1 MSLFIITGG
10 PGSGKT
16 SLIQGLENMGYRVF
30 QEASRLVISEQQK
43 QPQGILPWTDLEGFQ
58 HLVFERQKRDYLTA
72 KSMKEVV
79 FLDRGLPDGLGYM
92 KSGGLFIP
100 PDLMADIQKFPYA
113 ATVFLTPPWQ
123 HIYKNDSA
131 RWEDFQKAEEIYF
144 SLKEVYEDLGYKTQ
158 LLPLDTIEKRIEFVV
173 NQISTPPAAS

>member
-43 QPQGILPWTDLEGFQ
+43 QTQGILPWTDLEGFQ
-58 HLVFERQKRDYLTA
+58 HLVLSGKKRLSHRQINEGSCFFRPWLARWTWVHEIWRLVYT
-72 KSMKEVV
+72 
-79 FLDRGLPDGLGYM
+79 
-92 KSGGLFIP
+92 
-100 PDLMADIQKFPYA
+100 PDLYGRYPKILCCHCF
-113 ATVFLTPPWQ
+113 FNPPWQ

-131 RWEDFQKAEEIYF
+131 
-144 SLKEVYEDLGYKTQ
+144 
-158 LLPLDTIEKRIEFVV
+158 
-173 NQISTPPAAS
+173 